1 MKALKYVRFVVAL
14 IVLGA
19 VALLFSG
26 KDYPV
31 KILDVQFTAALQRA
45 ILDGTVFAACLFAGV
60 VVLTLLFG
68 RIYCSTLCPLGLAQE
83 LFGMLF
89 RRKVPVRK
97 SNPFKYILAALVFG
111 VLIGGSAAIVRYI
124 DPYTLFG
131 SAASGAY
138 LGIGTA
144 VVLALFVA
152 FGKRFFCV
160 HICPVGAV
168 LGVIAK
174 HSVFQV
180 GIDNR
185 KCVSCGLCA
194 AKCPTGSIDFKN
206 KKVDNETCIKC
217 FNCMGA
223 CRRGGIR
230 FGRIPAYPL
239 AMNESRRKMLIG
251 GAGLAAFA
259 VLAFKSGAVVSKK
272 IAAKVKNV
280 IVPAGARDAQRFANR
295 CLNCNLCVQNC
306 PMKIL
311 KKADSAYPAVHI
323 DLAESFCAFDCHKCG
338 DVCPSGAIR
347 RLSLSDKQRTQ
358 IGLASVDES
367 KCVKCGLCVMKCPKH
382 AVKKER
388 FEDFPRFD
396 SDLCIGCGACKA
408 ACPVKAITVQPV
420 EEQRLLSQ

>member
-1 MKALKYVRFVVAL
+1 MKALKYVRFVIAL

-26 KDYPV
+26 KNYPV

-83 LFGMLF
+83 LFGLLF
-89 RRKVPVRK
+89 RRKIPVRK
-97 SNPFKYILAALVFG
+97 SNPFKYVLAALVFG

-138 LGIGTA
+138 LGIGAT

-160 HICPVGAV
+160 HICPIGAV
-168 LGVIAK
+168 LGLIAK
-174 HSVFQV
+174 HSFFQV

-217 FNCMGA
+217 FDCMGA

-239 AMNESRRKMLIG
+239 AMNESRRKMLLG

-323 DLAESFCAFDCHKCG
+323 DLTDGFCAFDCHKCG

-382 AVKKER
+382 AIKKER

-396 SDLCIGCGACKA
+396 SDLCIGCGACKT

>member
-1 MKALKYVRFVVAL
+1 MKALKYLRFVVAL
-14 IVLGA
+14 IVLSA
-19 VALLFSG
+19 VVLLFSG

-31 KILDVQFTAALQRA
+31 RILDVQFTAALQRA
-45 ILDGTVFAACLFAGV
+45 VLDGTVFAACLFAGI

-89 RRKVPVRK
+89 RRKVPVHK
-97 SNPFKYILAALVFG
+97 SNPFKYVLAALVFG
-111 VLIGGSAAIVRYI
+111 VLIGGSAAAARYI

-138 LGIGTA
+138 LGIGAA

-217 FNCMGA
+217 FDCMGA
-223 CRRGGIR
+223 CRRDGIR

-259 VLAFKSGAVVSKK
+259 VLAFKSGAVVSQK

-382 AVKKER
+382 AIKKER

>member
-1 MKALKYVRFVVAL
+1 MKALKYLRFVVAL
-14 IVLGA
+14 VVLSA
-19 VALLFSG
+19 VVLLFSG

-31 KILDVQFTAALQRA
+31 RILDVQFTAALQRA
-45 ILDGTVFAACLFAGV
+45 VLDGTVFAACLFAGI

-89 RRKVPVRK
+89 RRKIPVRK
-97 SNPFKYILAALVFG
+97 SNPFKYVLAALVFG
-111 VLIGGSAAIVRYI
+111 VLIGGSAAAARYI

-138 LGIGTA
+138 LGIGAA

-217 FNCMGA
+217 FDCMGA

-239 AMNESRRKMLIG
+239 AMNESRRKMLLG

-259 VLAFKSGAVVSKK
+259 VLAFKSGAVVSQK

-311 KKADSAYPAVHI
+311 KTADSDYPAVHI
-323 DLAESFCAFDCHKCG
+323 DFAESFCAFDCHKCG

-396 SDLCIGCGACKA
+396 SDLCIGCGACKT

-420 EEQRLLSQ
+420 EEQRRLNG

>member
-1 MKALKYVRFVVAL
+1 MKALKYMRFVIAL
-14 IVLGA
+14 IVLSA
-19 VALLFSG
+19 VVLLFSG

-31 KILDVQFTAALQRA
+31 RILDVQFTAALQRA
-45 ILDGTVFAACLFAGV
+45 VLDGTVFAACLFAGI

-89 RRKVPVRK
+89 RRKIPVRK
-97 SNPFKYILAALVFG
+97 SNPFKYVLAALVFG
-111 VLIGGSAAIVRYI
+111 VLIGGSAAAARYI

-138 LGIGTA
+138 LGIGA
-144 VVLALFVA
+144 AAVLALFVA

-217 FNCMGA
+217 FDCMGA

-230 FGRIPAYPL
+230 FGRISAYPL

-251 GAGLAAFA
+251 GVGLAAFA
-259 VLAFKSGAVVSKK
+259 VLAFKSGAVVSQK

-311 KKADSAYPAVHI
+311 KKADSDYPAVHI
-323 DLAESFCAFDCHKCG
+323 DLTKSFCAFDCHKCG

-396 SDLCIGCGACKA
+396 SDLCIGCGACKT

-420 EEQRLLSQ
+420 EEQRCLNG

>member
-1 MKALKYVRFVVAL
+1 MKALKYLRFVVAM
-14 IVLGA
+14 IALGA
-19 VALLFSG
+19 VVLLFSG

-83 LFGMLF
+83 LFGLLF

-111 VLIGGSAAIVRYI
+111 VLIGGSAVIVRCI

-138 LGIGTA
+138 LGMGAA

-168 LGVIAK
+168 LGLIAK

-217 FNCMGA
+217 FDCMGA

-259 VLAFKSGAVVSKK
+259 VLAFKSGAIVSKK
-272 IAAKVKNV
+272 IAARVKSV
-280 IVPAGARDAQRFANR
+280 ILPAGARSPEKFANN

-311 KKADSAYPAVHI
+311 KKADSDYPAVHI
-323 DLAESFCAFDCHKCG
+323 DLSENFCAFDCHKCG

-347 RLSLSDKQRTQ
+347 RLSLSDKRRTQ
-358 IGLASVDES
+358 TGLAGVDES

-396 SDLCIGCGACKA
+396 SDLCIGCGACKI
-408 ACPVKAITVQPV
+408 ACPVGAITVQPL
-420 EEQRLLSQ
+420 EEQKLLSE

>member
-1 MKALKYVRFVVAL
+1 MTALKYLRFVVAM
-14 IVLGA
+14 IALGA
-19 VALLFSG
+19 VVLLFSG

-31 KILDVQFTAALQRA
+31 KILDVQFTAALQRT
-45 ILDGTVFAACLFAGV
+45 ILDGTVFAACLFAGII
-60 VVLTLLFG
+60 VLTLLFG

-83 LFGMLF
+83 IVGLLF
-89 RRKVPVRK
+89 RRKIRLQK

-111 VLIGGSAAIVRYI
+111 VLIGGSA
-124 DPYTLFG
+124 
-131 SAASGAY
+131 
-138 LGIGTA
+138 A

-168 LGVIAK
+168 LGLIAK

-185 KCVSCGLCA
+185 KCVPCGMCA
-194 AKCPTGSIDFKN
+194 EKCPTGSIDYKN

-217 FNCMGA
+217 FKCMGV

-259 VLAFKSGAVVSKK
+259 VLAFKSGAIVSKK
-272 IAAKVKNV
+272 IAARVKSV
-280 IVPAGARDAQRFANR
+280 ILPAGARSPEKFANN

-311 KKADSAYPAVHI
+311 KKADSDYPAVHI
-323 DLAESFCAFDCHKCG
+323 DLSENFCAFDCHKCG

-347 RLSLSDKQRTQ
+347 RLSLSDKRRTQ
-358 IGLASVDES
+358 TGLAGVDES
-367 KCVKCGLCVMKCPKH
+367 KCIKCGLCVMKCPKH
-382 AVKKER
+382 AVKKEL

-396 SDLCIGCGACKA
+396 SDLCIGCGACKI
-408 ACPVKAITVQPV
+408 ACPVGAITVQPV
-420 EEQRLLSQ
+420 EEQRLLSE

>member
-1 MKALKYVRFVVAL
+1 MKALKYLRFVIAL
-14 IVLGA
+14 IVLSA
-19 VALLFSG
+19 VVLLFSG

-31 KILDVQFTAALQRA
+31 RILDVQFTAALQRA
-45 ILDGTVFAACLFAGV
+45 VLDGTVFAACLFAGI

-89 RRKVPVRK
+89 RRKIPVRK
-97 SNPFKYILAALVFG
+97 SNPFKYVLAALVFG
-111 VLIGGSAAIVRYI
+111 VLIGGSAAAARYI

-138 LGIGTA
+138 LGIGA
-144 VVLALFVA
+144 AAVLALFVA

-217 FNCMGA
+217 FDCMGA

-230 FGRIPAYPL
+230 FGRISAYPL

-251 GAGLAAFA
+251 GVGLAAFA
-259 VLAFKSGAVVSKK
+259 VLAFKSGAVVSQK

-311 KKADSAYPAVHI
+311 KKADSDYPAVHI
-323 DLAESFCAFDCHKCG
+323 DLTKSFCAFDCHKCG

-396 SDLCIGCGACKA
+396 SDLCIGCGACKT

-420 EEQRLLSQ
+420 EEQRCLNG

>member
-1 MKALKYVRFVVAL
+1 MKALK
-14 IVLGA
+14 VLRAA
-19 VALLFSG
+19 VALVVGGAVVLLFAG

-31 KILDVQFTAALQRA
+31 KVLDVQFTAVLQRA
-45 ILDGTVFAACLFAGV
+45 LLDGAAFAACLFAGV
-60 VVLTLLFG
+60 VLLTLLFG

-83 LFGMLF
+83 LAGLLF
-89 RRKVPVRK
+89 RRKVRLQK
-97 SNPFKYILAALVFG
+97 SNPFKYVLAALVFG
-111 VLIGGSAAIVRYI
+111 VLIGGSAAVVRYI
-124 DPYTLFG
+124 DPYSLFG
-131 SAASGAY
+131 SAASGVP
-138 LGIGTA
+138 LGIGIAGTIALLA
-144 VVLALFVA
+144 VL
-152 FGKRFFCV
+152 KRRAFCV
-160 HICPVGAV
+160 HVCPVGAV
-168 LGVIAK
+168 LGLIAK

-217 FNCMGA
+217 FKCMGA

-230 FGRIPAYPL
+230 FGKIPAYPL

-259 VLAFKSGAVVSKK
+259 VLAFKSGAIVSKK

-280 IVPAGARDAQRFANR
+280 IVPAGARSPAKFANN

-311 KKADSAYPAVHI
+311 KKADSNYPAVHI
-323 DLAESFCAFDCHKCG
+323 DLSENFCAFDCHKCG

-347 RLSLSDKQRTQ
+347 RLNLADKRRTQ
-358 IGLASVDES
+358 IGLAGIDES

-396 SDLCIGCGACKA
+396 SDLCIGCGACKS
-408 ACPVKAITVQPV
+408 ACPVGAIAVHPV
-420 EEQRLLSQ
+420 EEQRFLSE

>member
-1 MKALKYVRFVVAL
+1 MKALKYLRFVVAL
-14 IVLGA
+14 IVLSA
-19 VALLFSG
+19 VVLLFSG

-31 KILDVQFTAALQRA
+31 RILDVQFTAALQRA
-45 ILDGTVFAACLFAGV
+45 VLDGTVFAACLFAGI

-89 RRKVPVRK
+89 RRKIPVRK
-97 SNPFKYILAALVFG
+97 SNPFKYALAALVFG
-111 VLIGGSAAIVRYI
+111 VLIGGSAAAARYI

-138 LGIGTA
+138 LGIEA
-144 VVLALFVA
+144 AAVLALFVA

-168 LGVIAK
+168 LGLIAK

-217 FNCMGA
+217 FDCMGA

-239 AMNESRRKMLIG
+239 AMNESRRKMLLG

-259 VLAFKSGAVVSKK
+259 VLAFKSGAVVSQK

-311 KKADSAYPAVHI
+311 KKADSDYPAVHI
-323 DLAESFCAFDCHKCG
+323 DLTKSFCAFDCHKCG

-382 AVKKER
+382 AVKKKR

-396 SDLCIGCGACKA
+396 SDLCIGCGACKT

-420 EEQRLLSQ
+420 EEQRRLNG

>member
-1 MKALKYVRFVVAL
+1 MMKY
-14 IVLGA
+14 
-19 VALLFSG
+19 
-26 KDYPV
+26 
-31 KILDVQFTAALQRA
+31 
-45 ILDGTVFAACLFAGV
+45 
-60 VVLTLLFG
+60 
-68 RIYCSTLCPLGLAQE
+68 
-83 LFGMLF
+83 
-89 RRKVPVRK
+89 
-97 SNPFKYILAALVFG
+97 FKWSFG
-111 VLIGGSAAIVRYI
+111 VLIGGSAAVVRYI

-131 SAASGAY
+131 SAASGTY
-138 LGIGTA
+138 LGIGAA

-168 LGVIAK
+168 LGLVAK
-174 HSVFQV
+174 HSFFQV

-185 KCVSCGLCA
+185 KCVPCGMCA
-194 AKCPTGSIDFKN
+194 AKCPTGSIDYKN

-217 FNCMGA
+217 FKCMGV
-223 CRRGGIR
+223 CGRGGIR

-259 VLAFKSGAVVSKK
+259 VLAFKSGAIVSKK
-272 IAAKVKNV
+272 IAARVNSV
-280 IVPAGARDAQRFANR
+280 ILPAGARSPEKFANN

-311 KKADSAYPAVHI
+311 KKADSDYPAVHI
-323 DLAESFCAFDCHKCG
+323 DLSENFCAFDCHKCG

-347 RLSLSDKQRTQ
+347 RLSLSDKRRTQ
-358 IGLASVDES
+358 TGLAGVDES

-396 SDLCIGCGACKA
+396 SDLCIGCGACKI
-408 ACPVKAITVQPV
+408 ACPVGAITVQPV
-420 EEQRLLSQ
+420 EEQRLLSE

>member
-1 MKALKYVRFVVAL
+1 MKALKYVRFVIAL

-45 ILDGTVFAACLFAGV
+45 VLDGTVFAACLFAGV

-89 RRKVPVRK
+89 RRKIPVRK
-97 SNPFKYILAALVFG
+97 SNPFKYVLAALVFG
-111 VLIGGSAAIVRYI
+111 VLIGGSAAVVRCI

-138 LGIGTA
+138 LGIGAA

-168 LGVIAK
+168 LGLIAK

-217 FNCMGA
+217 FDCMGA

-239 AMNESRRKMLIG
+239 AMNESRRKMLLG

-323 DLAESFCAFDCHKCG
+323 DLTDGFCAFDCRKCG

-420 EEQRLLSQ
+420 EEQRLLSR